1 MVDIFD
7 LLEFNFSI
15 VDLTVLTACVAFVF
29 ALPPEAAHT
38 VVAIS
43 FSVFLL
49 SPLLLFITIFSAKRR
64 AERMATTQRAMIK
77 VLVRSFF
84 YSCGMLAIGV
94 VAIVMRG
101 LA

>member
-1 MVDIFD
+1 MLDIFD
-7 LLEFNFSI
+7 FLEFKFSI
-15 VDLTVLTACVAFVF
+15 VDLIVLTACVAFVF
-29 ALPPEAAHT
+29 ALPPEAART
-38 VVAIS
+38 VLAIS

-64 AERMATTQRAMIK
+64 AERKATSQRAMIK

-94 VAIVMRG
+94 TAIV
-101 LA
+101 LKSFA